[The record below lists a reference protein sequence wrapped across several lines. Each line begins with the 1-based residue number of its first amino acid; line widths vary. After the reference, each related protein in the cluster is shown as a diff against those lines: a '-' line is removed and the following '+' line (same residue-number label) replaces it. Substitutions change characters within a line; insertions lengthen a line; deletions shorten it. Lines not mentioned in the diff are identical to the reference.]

1 MANPTTNYGWPMPLT
16 TDLVTGL
23 PAQFAAFGQPVDTSL
38 KALNPET
45 TLGDISYRSATS
57 NTNTRLG
64 IGSTSQ
70 VLTVAGGVPT
80 WATPAVSASAMT
92 LIKARTSF
100 SNVASTTT
108 SFDNVF
114 SNTYQNY
121 LIVIDGWTA
130 ITAGSTILWQFRS
143 GGTTDS
149 NAAYA
154 AGYSNVTWAGGSA
167 PVGPGYGTTSIG
179 MTTAAGAG
187 NFAGLN
193 INYYA
198 SRAADTNAKIAYTGY
213 SPQLQGF
220 TFGAGFSNTSTNY
233 DGFILSQSSGNIYTG
248 AVTVY
253 GLAKS

>member
-1 MANPTTNYGWPMPLT
+1 
-16 TDLVTGL
+16 
-23 PAQFAAFGQPVDTSL
+23 
-38 KALNPET
+38 
-45 TLGDISYRSATS
+45 
-57 NTNTRLG
+57 
-64 IGSTSQ
+64 
-70 VLTVAGGVPT
+70 
-80 WATPAVSASAMT
+80 MT